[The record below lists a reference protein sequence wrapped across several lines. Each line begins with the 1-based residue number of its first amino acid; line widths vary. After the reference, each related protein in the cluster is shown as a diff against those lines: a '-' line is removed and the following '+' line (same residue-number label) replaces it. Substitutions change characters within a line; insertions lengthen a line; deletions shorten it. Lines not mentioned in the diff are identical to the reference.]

1 LLAQKIQN
9 DDASR
14 PMKHFLTG
22 TLLSILLI
30 GCGGDSS
37 ESANTPA
44 NENTTEDT
52 TENTAQDD
60 VQPPNLDSP
69 DDPTEVT
76 SASLSIN
83 LTDYLGSLY
92 NTFDWAGAIRD
103 PMRDEL
109 EIQNANTYVAMND
122 SDKTALN
129 ELAAEH
135 EIIAQIGGMGS
146 AKIAPDATEA
156 SAQFSDYMSA
166 IIADNGSLWRSVVE
180 SRATE
185 VTESLPENAT
195 FYWQI
200 GNEVNATSYTR
211 NAVLYFDNET
221 HGLSNEA
228 FGMHVYVEYFLAPTI
243 QSFMAAETATGKD
256 IRIAL
261 GSVSAFSAPA
271 SQEFLTDLL
280 DYEIEGTYA
289 PELSGRKVHELIDLI
304 TIHYLAH
311 AFDEDNMNHWRD
323 TLEGLHDTWVQ
334 DNIRGIWTTEE
345 VGINL
350 AEGGLGAGAAITVAG
365 RYLEWISDEQ
375 LPPEQSRWFYFGT
388 NAGPSGQR
396 ISDATSQLYALT
408 ADTTIS
414 HMATQYHDNGL
425 EVRSFALGDV
435 SEREGIILLISGLA
449 SSGVALDSLQL
460 SGETLNHL
468 STGQVLFA
476 RRYGMDLTEDIT
488 IRSALSNDQLTL
500 SFEETTLDRL
510 ESLIVVVQ

>member
-1 LLAQKIQN
+1 
-9 DDASR
+9 
-14 PMKHFLTG
+14 MKRFIG
-22 TLLSILLI
+22 STLLFLLLI
-30 GCGGDSS
+30 SCGG
-37 ESANTPA
+37 ESQTPA
-44 NENTTEDT
+44 PAENIPLPDESNQADTAEETTEDIAED
-52 TENTAQDD
+52 TEANDPGEASDTHTA
-60 VQPPNLDSP
+60 V
-69 DDPTEVT
+69 
-76 SASLSIN
+76 AIK

-92 NTFDWAGAIRD
+92 QTFDWSGAVRD

-109 EIQNANTYVAMND
+109 KIQNANTYVAMND

-129 ELAAEH
+129 ELAAER

-166 IIADNGSLWRSVVE
+166 IIADSGSLWRSVVE

-271 SQEFLTDLL
+271 SQEFLTGLL
-280 DYEIEGTYA
+280 NYEIEGTYA

-323 TLEGLHDTWVQ
+323 TLEGLHNTWVQ

-365 RYLEWISDEQ
+365 RYLEWFSDEK

-388 NAGPSGQR
+388 NAGTSGQR

-408 ADTTIS
+408 ADTAIS

-435 SEREGIILLISGLA
+435 SEREGIILLISGLS

-460 SGETLNHL
+460 SGETLNHI